1 MSNQPN
7 TAPANRNEIADLLES
22 YNQYKADEQIA
33 KMKADGVKA
42 QLDALLSDCDL
53 AHVAGYELARVAPGT
68 TKSWDTTGL
77 LRFCDTLRQTE
88 NADTAEAIMAYMK
101 KGERMGYFGA
111 FCLTPQNGAFELI

>member
-7 TAPANRNEIADLLES
+7 TAPINRTEIADLLES
-22 YNQYKADEQIA
+22 YNQYKADEQVA
-33 KMKADGVKA
+33 KMHADGIKS

-68 TKSWDTTGL
+68 TKSWDTAGL

-88 NADTAEAIMAYMK
+88 NADTAEAIMAFMK
-101 KGERMGYFGA
+101 HGDRMGYFRIA
-111 FCLTPQNGAFELI
+111 AIRPER